1 MRRFLWVAL
10 LTTALGLPATNAG
23 AEIDHI
29 RVGRAPGLSF
39 LPIYIL
45 EDQKLIEKHAAAMG
59 LGRVSVEY
67 REYSSGQVMNEALLS
82 GTMDLAT
89 GGLPPFLILWARA
102 VGTPREIKALA
113 AVSANP
119 SYLNTRNPN
128 VKTIRDFT
136 AQDRI
141 SVAAVRASQV
151 AILLQMAAEKEFGV
165 GQHGKL
171 DELTVSMP
179 QLESVVAMTSQRS
192 EVTAHFTVAPFHQVE
207 LRDPRVHTV
216 LRSRDILGGIGT
228 VVVAYTTANFH
239 NENPKVAAA
248 LFAALSEA
256 GQLVQTDPRRAAT
269 IYLSMAKDRMNAD
282 ELTDLLRDPDYN
294 YLPTPAAS
302 QRFADFMFRTGALPR
317 RPERW
322 QDMFFPEAH
331 SLSGS

>member
-1 MRRFLWVAL
+1 MKRIAWAAL
-10 LTTALGLPATNAG
+10 AATILVLLPANAQ
-23 AEIDHI
+23 AEIDYI

-39 LPIYIL
+39 LPMYIL
-45 EDQKLIEKHAAAMG
+45 ENQRLIEKHIVAAG
-59 LGRVSVEY
+59 LGPVTVEY
-67 REYSSGQVMNEALLS
+67 REYTSGQVMNEALLS

-102 VGTPREIKALA
+102 LGTPREIKALA

-128 VKTIRDFT
+128 IRTIRDFS

-179 QLESVVAMTSQRS
+179 QPESVAVMTSQRS
-192 EVTAHFTVAPFHQVE
+192 EVTAHFTVAPFHQAE

-216 LRSRDILGGIGT
+216 LRSHDILGGIGT
-228 VVVAYTTANFH
+228 VVVAYMTAKFH
-239 NENPKVAAA
+239 DENPKVAAA
-248 LFAALSEA
+248 VFAALSEA
-256 GQLVQTDPRRAAT
+256 GELVHTDPKRAAT
-269 IYLSMAKDRMNAD
+269 IYLSMAKDHMNAE
-282 ELTDLLRDPDYN
+282 ELTELLRDPDYN

-331 SLSGS
+331 GLPGS